1 MDIGT
6 CQEIV
11 IFLDFAAA
19 EKMVFPAGNI
29 AFQGLQKG
37 ENQVFPP
44 AKSRFFSVKKSV
56 FWFKK
61 SGYLDTHGKEPV
73 ESAIHREKAGFL
85 KFLIKHA

>member
-44 AKSRFFSVKKSV
+44 AKSRFFRLKSRFSGLKNPVIWTRMVRSPWNPRFIAKK
-56 FWFKK
+56 
-61 SGYLDTHGKEPV
+61 PV
-73 ESAIHREKAGFL
+73 S
-85 KFLIKHA
+85 